1 MKKTIIYAV
10 VLVVVSLAVGV
21 VVGSLAERRNGHAR
35 RKHFIEGMRDRIKD
49 RREKRPE
56 KVEAV
61 LFNRLTRQLSLT
73 QDQQVKVKAIL
84 DDARKSVESFRE
96 GAYKKM
102 ADIREETNVKIQ
114 GLLTA
119 DQKDKFTKII
129 SDLKERQGKGKCPR
143 PGGRDFEDP
152 RPPEGPGM

>member
-21 VVGSLAERRNGHAR
+21 VVGSLVERRNGHAR
-35 RKHFIEGMRDRIKD
+35 RKHFMEGMREKMQD

-56 KVEAV
+56 KVEGV
-61 LFNRLTRQLSLT
+61 LLNRLTQQLSLT
-73 QDQQVKVKAIL
+73 QDQQVKVKMIL
-84 DDARKSVESFRE
+84 DDARKGVESFKE

-102 ADIREETNVKIQ
+102 GDIREETNTKIQ

-119 DQKDKFTKII
+119 DQKEKFTKII
-129 SDLKERQGKGKCPR
+129 SDLKERQSKGKR
-143 PGGRDFEDP
+143 SGPGCP
-152 RPPEGPGM
+152 RPPEGPDIE

>member
-1 MKKTIIYAV
+1 
-10 VLVVVSLAVGV
+10 
-21 VVGSLAERRNGHAR
+21 
-35 RKHFIEGMRDRIKD
+35 MREKMQD

-61 LFNRLTRQLSLT
+61 LLNRLTEKLSLT

-84 DDARKSVESFRE
+84 DDARKNVEAFRE

-119 DQKDKFTKII
+119 DQKEKFAKII
-129 SDLKERQGKGKCPR
+129 SDLKERKGKGKR
-143 PGGRDFEDP
+143 FGPGCP
-152 RPPEGPGM
+152 RPPEGTDIE